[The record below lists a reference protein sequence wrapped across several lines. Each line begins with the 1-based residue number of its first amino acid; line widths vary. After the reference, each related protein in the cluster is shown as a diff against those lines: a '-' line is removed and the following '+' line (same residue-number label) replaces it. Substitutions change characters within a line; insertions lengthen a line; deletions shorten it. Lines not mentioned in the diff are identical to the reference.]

1 MPALLWPCRWSF
13 VERILCWINNGAS
26 RGCMAW
32 SLLIITAGRHLSYP
46 TANASHLEARFIALP
61 STSASFLFSA
71 GMRFQSTNT
80 SAYGLK
86 GWIGW
91 HRKVRASLHDKL
103 FNISC
108 QELHILTISK
118 LSHQR
123 ATFNQDAFNTNFP
136 GWSCEEFE
144 QMYYH
149 VEWNAKKKRSEKECL
164 FCLITCKM
172 CDSGVPGAKNALG
185 SKLSLC
191 KWTFPVSYTV
201 ANVERELHLLVRC
214 VMLAIHSS
222 VAVH

>member
-118 LSHQR
+118 LSRQR

-149 VEWNAKKKRSEKECL
+149 VEWNAKKKKKE
-164 FCLITCKM
+164 
-172 CDSGVPGAKNALG
+172 AKRNA
-185 SKLSLC
+185 SFA
-191 KWTFPVSYTV
+191 W
-201 ANVERELHLLVRC
+201 LLARC
-214 VMLAIHSS
+214 VILVYRVLRMLWAQN
-222 VAVH
+222 